1 MKNLLLGL
9 SIFMLSLNSCQHNHA
24 KDGENHEGH
33 DHAPV
38 EIQKE
43 NSDKHDHGTLEP
55 VSYTVYT
62 ENTEVFVEFKPFVKG
77 EKSTLLAHF
86 TKLGEHFKAIEEASL
101 EVTFADQTVTKSKID
116 SRGIFKIDLST
127 NKIGKFPLIFKLK
140 AKDYTDEIII
150 TEVAVF
156 TNTDEAAHAVEYP
169 KEPGIV
175 FLKEQAWNLAFANEK
190 VVLQDF
196 YQIIKTSGEIIP
208 AQGDEQVIVAKT
220 NGIIQWSNSSLVG
233 NKVFSENRIAKIV
246 SSGLTQKNFNTAY
259 QLTKS
264 EFDKAKTN
272 YDKSVLLVQDKIISE
287 IEFQNFK
294 TAYFLTK
301 TKFESLG
308 GDNFSSSK
316 KVFSSSN
323 GFIKDL
329 LVNNGD
335 YVEIGQTLA
344 IISENKNLT
353 LKALLP
359 QNSFDQL
366 NNIQTAN
373 FKMSSAETIYEAKE
387 LLSRSKTLSK
397 GTYQLP
403 IFFKVNNTKEIIPGS
418 LAEVFLKGKMIENA
432 IVVSKE
438 ALIEEQGVYSVYVQT
453 SGEGFEKRP
462 VKLGLSDGKK
472 VQILTGLSIGERVV
486 SKGAFQLKLAS
497 MSGEIPTHSH

>member
-1 MKNLLLGL
+1 
-9 SIFMLSLNSCQHNHA
+9 MLFLNSCQHQHP
-24 KDGENHEGH
+24 EG
-33 DHAPV
+33 
-38 EIQKE
+38 
-43 NSDKHDHGTLEP
+43 DKHGQLSVEKIDNHGHSHVELDP
-55 VSYTVYT
+55 ISYTVYT
-62 ENTEVFVEFKPFVKG
+62 EKTEVFVEFKPFVKG
-77 EKSTLLAHF
+77 KQSRLIAHF
-86 TKLGEHFKAIEEASL
+86 TQLGTNFRAIKEASL

-190 VVLQDF
+190 VILQDF

-233 NKVFSENRIAKIV
+233 NKVFSGYRIAKIV
-246 SSGLTQKNFNTAY
+246 SSGLTQKNFNTKY
-259 QLTKS
+259 QLIKS

-272 YDKSVLLVQDKIISE
+272 YDKAVLLVQDKIISE

-359 QNSFDQL
+359 QNCFDQL
-366 NNIQTAN
+366 NDVQTAN
-373 FKMSSAETIYEAKE
+373 FKMSYGHTIYEAKE

-418 LAEVFLKGKMIENA
+418 LAEVFLKGKKIKNA
-432 IVVSKE
+432 IVVSNE
-438 ALIEEQGVYSVYVQT
+438 ALIEEQGSYSVYVQT
-453 SGEGFEKRP
+453 SGEGFEKKP
-462 VKLGLSDGKK
+462 VKLGLSDGEK

-497 MSGEIPTHSH
+497 MSGEMPTHSH